1 LIYYTKIENM
11 KWFNRIFIIIALML
25 VFQAVNGQSKIRFN
39 VHFDPQFAW
48 LSSSDH
54 DKINPAGSIFHMQ
67 AGIQMDYFFEENY
80 AFVLGFGIN
89 NLGGQL
95 LYSDSVVYENDN
107 QTVPIDPGQSV
118 KMNLQYLDIP
128 LGLKLKTEEL
138 GYGTFFLQ
146 VGFNPMFNINAHV
159 TTKDG
164 TYDKEY
170 IKDSVNAFSLG
181 YHVGAGIEYRLGGNT
196 AAIGGVRWTSGLT
209 NVTGRDG
216 ANISLNAIS
225 IHLGILF

>member
-1 LIYYTKIENM
+1 M
-11 KWFNRIFIIIALML
+11 HCFNRIFIIIVLLGSFHAMN
-25 VFQAVNGQSKIRFN
+25 AQSKIRFN

-48 LSSSDH
+48 ISSSDN
-54 DKINPAGSIFHMQ
+54 DKIDPDGSIFHLQ
-67 AGIQMDYFFEENY
+67 AGLQMDYFFEENY

-89 NLGGQL
+89 NLGGNL
-95 LYSDSVVYENDN
+95 LYSDSTTYENGN
-107 QTVPIDPGQSV
+107 QSVIIEPGQQV

-146 VGFNPMFNINAHV
+146 VGFNPMFNINAHISSD
-159 TTKDG
+159 DG
-164 TYDKEY
+164 TFDKEY
-170 IKDSVNAFSLG
+170 IKDSVNLFCLG

-196 AAIGGVRWTSGLT
+196 AAIGGIRWTSGLT
-209 NVTGRDG
+209 NITEQDG
-216 ANISLNAIS
+216 ANLTLNSIS